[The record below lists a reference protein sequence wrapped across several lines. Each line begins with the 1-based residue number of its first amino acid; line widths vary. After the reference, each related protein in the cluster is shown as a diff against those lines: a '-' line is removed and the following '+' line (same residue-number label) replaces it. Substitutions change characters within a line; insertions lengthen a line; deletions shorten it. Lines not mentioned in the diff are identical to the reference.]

1 MRLKH
6 ITALAALP
14 LLLAA
19 CTSPDTE
26 SMRAGLQKSG
36 LSASQANCYSDTLSG
51 ALDADAFNE
60 IAGHLNQGE
69 SFDEATKRARR
80 KFGAD
85 LREQLSAIKGELTAC
100 GG

>member
-1 MRLKH
+1 
-6 ITALAALP
+6 
-14 LLLAA
+14 
-19 CTSPDTE
+19 
-26 SMRAGLQKSG
+26 MRAGLQKSG
-36 LSASQANCYSDTLSG
+36 LSNSQAGCYSNILVE
-51 ALDADAFNE
+51 ALDAKAFNE

-80 KFGAD
+80 KFGPE